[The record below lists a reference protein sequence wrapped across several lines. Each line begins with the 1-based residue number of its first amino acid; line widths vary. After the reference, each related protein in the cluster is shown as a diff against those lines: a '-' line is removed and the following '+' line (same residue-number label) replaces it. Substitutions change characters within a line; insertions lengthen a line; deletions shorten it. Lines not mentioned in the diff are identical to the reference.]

1 MKKYVIISGGMIQ
14 DAFARELIRDGG
26 YDVILA
32 ADSGMEFLRREQIIP
47 DIIIGDFDSV
57 KPETLAYFQG
67 FPEIAWE
74 TLNPVKDDTDTE
86 FAIRYAL
93 EHDAGFITLLGATGT
108 RLDHVLGNISILG
121 IANDAGV
128 PVEMFDANNRITMHK
143 MSFSIPKEKQFGK
156 YVSLIPYGGEVKGL
170 TLTGMKYPLSDAVL
184 GLYNSLG
191 ISNEITGDVAEITF
205 TEGTLIAVESID

>member
-14 DAFARELIRDGG
+14 DAFAGELIRDGAF
-26 YDVILA
+26 DVILA
-32 ADSGMEFLRREQIIP
+32 ADSGMEFLKREQLIP

-57 KPETLAYFQG
+57 KPETLAYFKKI
-67 FPEIAWE
+67 PSITWR

-86 FAIRYAL
+86 FAIRYAIG
-93 EHDAGFITLLGATGT
+93 DGASSITLLGATGT

-121 IANDAGV
+121 IGEDAGV
-128 PVEMFDANNRITMHK
+128 PIEMLDANNRITMHK
-143 MSFSIPKEKQFGK
+143 KSFSIAKEKQFGR
-156 YVSLIPYGGEVKGL
+156 YVSLLPYGGEVSGL

-191 ISNEITGDVAEITF
+191 ISNEITGDTAYITF
-205 TEGTLIAVESID
+205 DHGTIIAVESID